1 MNGASLARM
10 YSLFIRAWQLDILK
24 IVVLDIPKLS
34 TLEVA
39 IAILGLNLVLSKF
52 YLYNNYLWF

>member
-39 IAILGLNLVLSKF
+39 ILGLNLVLSKF